1 MGRKK
6 FEEGIGLRSMQKW
19 CRALVLFCIGGVL
32 YVLIE
37 EVARGRSHWSM
48 LLLGGMCFLL
58 IGLINE
64 KFCRNLG
71 LFWQML
77 LGGGIITV
85 LELAT
90 GLFVNVWM
98 GWNVW
103 DYSNMPLNLWGQIC
117 LSYSL
122 LWTVISLAA
131 VFLDDWLRW
140 KLFDE
145 PHRKYKLF

>member
-1 MGRKK
+1 
-6 FEEGIGLRSMQKW
+6 
-19 CRALVLFCIGGVL
+19 
-32 YVLIE
+32 
-37 EVARGRSHWSM
+37 
-48 LLLGGMCFLL
+48 
-58 IGLINE
+58 
-64 KFCRNLG
+64 
-71 LFWQML
+71 ML

-117 LSYSL
+117 LPYSL